1 METENQSDNFEVVEV
16 SSKALEAIERS
27 TVDIQVSTAKRYPRP
42 KNNKII
48 QQMIMADALVNEE
61 TARECYYAVPRAGGV
76 INGAS
81 ARLSEIISNRFGN
94 IHTACRI
101 IEHDLVRRTVT
112 AQAYAWDLETNNRKT
127 AEWSEPIT
135 IKSSDAVKITKLSA
149 LSKAE
154 RNAVLKVVPRVIWQP
169 VLDACIN
176 AAIGDAAS
184 LATRLQKA
192 VKAFSAYGIVPE
204 QILAVFQ
211 VDSLDKLT
219 GNDLGTLLGMHT
231 AIKEGTA
238 TIDELFKPIAKKE
251 SVVEK
256 QGDEHRAET
265 SPASPDPVHFEPTAR
280 RRGRPMGST
289 NKPKED
295 RPPGEPPFPNKPKE
309 SGIVETHFIK
319 NIEEEINETSTT
331 ADTAESEKEP
341 VVQVVGKSDEQPT
354 VPATTPSPKSEA
366 IELIR
371 GELKRGDIAESRLL
385 AQLREWKF
393 GSSDSTAL
401 DQLSQNDLEMIYKRW
416 DQISQYLKK

>member
-1 METENQSDNFEVVEV
+1 METENQAESNFELVEV
-16 SSKALEAIERS
+16 SSKAIEAIERS
-27 TVDIQVSTAKRYPRP
+27 TVDIQVSTAKKYPRP

-76 INGAS
+76 INGPS

-101 IEHDLVRRTVT
+101 IDHDLVHRTIT

-135 IKSSDAVKITKLSA
+135 LKSSDSLKITKLSA

-169 VLDACIN
+169 VLDACVN

-184 LATRLQKA
+184 LGTRLQKA

-211 VDSLDKLT
+211 VDTLNKLT

-231 AIKEGTA
+231 AIKEGTS
-238 TIDELFKPIAKKE
+238 TIDELFKPIVKKE
-251 SVVEK
+251 PPTESSE
-256 QGDEHRAET
+256 QPRRAENSAGSDPGAINQNPQPHIASGDV
-265 SPASPDPVHFEPTAR
+265 SPR
-280 RRGRPMGST
+280 RRGRPLGAT
-289 NKPKED
+289 NKPKES
-295 RPPGEPPFPNKPKE
+295 R
-309 SGIVETHFIK
+309 IVETHFIK
-319 NIEEEINETSTT
+319 NIEEQLNETQAAPGTG
-331 ADTAESEKEP
+331 ESPVEP
-341 VVQVVGKSDEQPT
+341 PLLENAPAGTNLPSGTVSDI
-354 VPATTPSPKSEA
+354 KSE
-366 IELIR
+366 IINLIR
-371 GELKRGDIAESRLL
+371 VELKQGDIAESRLL
-385 AQLREWKF
+385 VQLREWKF
-393 GSSDSTAL
+393 GPADTNAL
-401 DQLSQNDLEMIYKRW
+401 DQLSVNDLEMIYKRW

>member
-184 LATRLQKA
+184 LGTRLQKA

-251 SVVEK
+251 AVVEK

-280 RRGRPMGST
+280 RRGRPVGST
-289 NKPKED
+289 NKPKENQAQQVVD
-295 RPPGEPPFPNKPKE
+295 AAR
-309 SGIVETHFIK
+309 
-319 NIEEEINETSTT
+319 EINETATA
-331 ADTAESEKEP
+331 ADTAESEKQP
-341 VVQVVGKSDEQPT
+341 VVQMVGQSDEQPT

>member
-1 METENQSDNFEVVEV
+1 METENQSDSFEVVEV

-27 TVDIQVSTAKRYPRP
+27 TVDIQVCTAKRYPRP

-184 LATRLQKA
+184 LGTRLQKA

-238 TIDELFKPIAKKE
+238 TIDELFKPVAKKE
-251 SVVEK
+251 QEAVVEK
-256 QGDEHRAET
+256 QGDRNRAET
-265 SPASPDPVHFEPTAR
+265 SPGSAHPVHFEPPAR
-280 RRGRPMGST
+280 RRGRPVGST
-289 NKPKED
+289 NKPKENQAQQVVD
-295 RPPGEPPFPNKPKE
+295 AAR
-309 SGIVETHFIK
+309 
-319 NIEEEINETSTT
+319 EINETATA

-341 VVQVVGKSDEQPT
+341 VVQVVGKSDEQAT